1 MQTKAAPTTR
11 ISGTATTRRS
21 TPNEA
26 SYLDAVFDPVLS
38 MTEVAEA
45 LGVSRATVYGLL
57 VDSQFVTFRVGRQR
71 RMRESALKAW
81 IELQEQA
88 GG

>member
-1 MQTKAAPTTR
+1 MQTKAVHATR
-11 ISGTATTRRS
+11 IRSQASTRRS
-21 TPNEA
+21 APDSP

-38 MTEVAEA
+38 MTEVAQA

-57 VDSQFVTFRVGRQR
+57 VDSEFVTFRVGRQR

>member
-1 MQTKAAPTTR
+1 MQTKSAQTIR
-11 ISGTATTRRS
+11 ISGTATTKRA
-21 TPNEA
+21 TPYDS

-38 MTEVAEA
+38 MNEVAEA